1 MRFNWCS
8 CQIFTFEIAG
18 HSSSSSPEAE
28 TSELFDSIKLE
39 LEFILEIELWG
50 PAATGTL
57 SDL

>member
-1 MRFNWCS
+1 MRCNWCS

-18 HSSSSSPEAE
+18 HSSSSSPE

-50 PAATGTL
+50 PAATGTH